1 MDIEGHG
8 LHEDSWKIYVNLFVK
23 YDQRLPNTIIRKVI
37 IFWVPCYDNLMNM
50 IWILLT
56 NITTRVF
63 FNQTQRLFVFFNY
76 IFNYIVI

>member
-8 LHEDSWKIYVNLFVK
+8 LHEDSWRIYVNLIVK
-23 YDQRLPNTIIRKVI
+23 YDQRLRYTIIRKVI

-56 NITTRVF
+56 NITTHCVF
-63 FNQTQRLFVFFNY
+63 FNRTQRQILFVFFLKLHL
-76 IFNYIVI
+76 